1 MPAIDHL
8 VVLALENRSFDH
20 MLGFLRHP
28 DPGFD
33 GVTVTSAFSNPNVP
47 GATPE
52 AVTVSDDAF
61 PVLPVG
67 PAHSHDEVMKQL
79 APRRRG
85 RKLQPTNQG
94 FVHSYDRTCRKAGAT
109 ETIDNPGALIMRC
122 QPPSSVPV
130 LSTLALEFAV
140 CTRWF
145 CSVPGETWP
154 NRNYMHAATSDGE
167 TDISHRFF
175 FDHTIFEVLSDHGK
189 TWHIY
194 HGDTPQTWAF
204 PALWD
209 LEARH
214 ASWYPLAA
222 FAEHVAQDRL
232 PHYSFLE
239 PNHGIVP
246 LLGDEE
252 ASNSQH
258 PDNNTVEWAHYD
270 RSAPD
275 DRSVPVGGNT
285 DFRRAETLVAH
296 VYEAL
301 RANPAV
307 FERTLLLITY
317 DEHGGF
323 YDHVPPPT
331 GVPAPKD
338 PRGFIT
344 RVVDFFRRRGKPR
357 FDFTTLGPR
366 VPAIIV
372 SPHVPARTIEPR
384 LHDHA
389 SIPATVR
396 ELFVPQAP
404 PLTARDRWATPFHTL
419 LTLDTPRPAEQM
431 PNLSKYTRDV
441 PLRSLAGSTVAD
453 SADDAADRLRLQ
465 GHLKDFANQ
474 ADRVRRVLAE
484 VGEPEAG
491 GVDRSRDAVRT
502 ADVSRVFAEAAVR
515 HRRDTSH

>member
-8 VVLALENRSFDH
+8 IVLVLENRSFDH
-20 MLGFLRHP
+20 MLGFLQHP
-28 DPGFD
+28 NPRFD
-33 GVTVTSAFSNPNVP
+33 GVTVSSAFSNPNVP

-52 AVTVSDDAF
+52 AVTVSDDAL

-67 PAHSHDEVMKQL
+67 PAHSHDEVMRQL

-94 FVHSYDRTCRKAGAT
+94 FVHSYDRTCRAAGAADLG
-109 ETIDNPGALIMRC
+109 DNPGALIMRC

-130 LSTLALEFAV
+130 LGTLACEFAV

-154 NRNYMHAATSDGE
+154 NRNFMHAATSDGE
-167 TDISHRFF
+167 TDISRRFF

-214 ASWYPLAA
+214 ASWYPLAD
-222 FAEHVAQDRL
+222 FAQHVAEDRL

-239 PNHGIVP
+239 PNHGLVP

-258 PDNNTVEWAHYD
+258 PDNNTVEWARYD
-270 RSAPD
+270 RSAPA
-275 DRSVPVGGNT
+275 GGTT
-285 DFRRAETLVAH
+285 DFRRAETLIAH

-307 FERTLLLITY
+307 FERSLLLITY

-331 GVPAPKD
+331 GVPAPQD
-338 PRGFIT
+338 PRGFVARID
-344 RVVDFFRRRGKPR
+344 DFFHRRGKPR
-357 FDFTTLGPR
+357 FDFMTLGPR
-366 VPAIIV
+366 VPAVIV
-372 SPHVPARTIEPR
+372 SPYVPAGTVETR

-389 SIPATVR
+389 SIPATAR

-404 PLTARDRWATPFHTL
+404 PLTARDGWATPFHTL
-419 LTLDTPRPAEQM
+419 LTLGTPRRAEQM
-431 PNLSKYTRDV
+431 PNLSEHGRAV
-441 PLRSLAGSTVAD
+441 LPPSLSGSTVAD
-453 SADDAADRLRLQ
+453 SADDAAGRLRLQ
-465 GHLKDFANQ
+465 GHLRDFASQ
-474 ADRVRRVLAE
+474 GDRVHRALAE
-484 VGEPEAG
+484 VGEPEAS
-491 GVDRSRDAVRT
+491 GVNRSRAAARA

-515 HRRDTSH
+515 HRRDTSR

>member
-1 MPAIDHL
+1 MPTVDHL
-8 VVLALENRSFDH
+8 IVLALENRSFDH
-20 MLGFLRHP
+20 MLGFLQHP
-28 DPGFD
+28 DPMFD
-33 GVTVTSAFSNPNVP
+33 GVAAASAFSNPNVP

-52 AVTVSDDAF
+52 TVTVSDDAL

-67 PAHSHDEVMKQL
+67 PAHSHEEVMRQL
-79 APRRRG
+79 ALRRHG

-94 FVHSYDRTCRKAGAT
+94 FVGSYDRTCRQAGAT
-109 ETIDNPGALIMRC
+109 DRGGNSGALIMRC

-154 NRNYMHAATSDGE
+154 NRNFMHAATSDGE
-167 TDISHRFF
+167 TNISPRFF

-214 ASWYPLAA
+214 ASWYPLAD
-222 FAEHVAQDRL
+222 FAQHVAENRL

-239 PNHGIVP
+239 PNHGVVP

-252 ASNSQH
+252 TSNSQH
-258 PDNNTVEWAHYD
+258 PENNTVEWERYD
-270 RSAPD
+270 RSAPAD
-275 DRSVPVGGNT
+275 GNT
-285 DFRRAETLVAH
+285 DFRRGERLVAH
-296 VYEAL
+296 VYEIL

-307 FERTLLLITY
+307 FERSLLLITY

-338 PRGFIT
+338 PRGFIA
-344 RVVDFFRRRGKPR
+344 RIVDLFRRRRKPR

-366 VPAIIV
+366 VPTVIV
-372 SPHVPARTIEPR
+372 SPYVPAGTIETR

-389 SIPATVR
+389 SIPATAR
-396 ELFVPQAP
+396 ALFVPQAP
-404 PLTARDRWATPFHTL
+404 PLTARDGWATPFNTV
-419 LTLDTPRPAEQM
+419 LTLDTPRSAEQL
-431 PNLSKYTRDV
+431 PNLSEHGRDV
-441 PLRSLAGSTVAD
+441 SPQSLSGSTRTDPA
-453 SADDAADRLRLQ
+453 ADAAGRLRLH

-474 ADRVRRVLAE
+474 ADRVHRTLVE

-491 GVDRSRDAVRT
+491 GVDRSRDAAPA
-502 ADVSRVFAEAAVR
+502 ADASRVFTEAATR
-515 HRRDTSH
+515 HRRDTHQE